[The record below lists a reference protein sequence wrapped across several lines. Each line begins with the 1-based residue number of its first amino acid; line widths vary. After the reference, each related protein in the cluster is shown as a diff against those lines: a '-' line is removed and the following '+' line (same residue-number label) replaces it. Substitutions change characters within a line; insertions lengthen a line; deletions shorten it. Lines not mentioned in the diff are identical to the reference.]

1 MSEIAIH
8 DEQTQV
14 TLKLTGVIDASHS
27 GELLAAAITAT
38 GAGRPVFLEWSE
50 AEHLHAGA
58 FQVLLA
64 LNAELASL
72 GHRLNVSACSP
83 AVQDA
88 MATAGFTQA
97 FQPELARREHLL

>member
-8 DEQTQV
+8 DGQTQV

-38 GAGRPVFLEWSE
+38 RAGRPVFLEWSE
-50 AEHLHAGA
+50 AEHLHASA

-64 LNAELASL
+64 LHAELASM
-72 GHRLNVSACSP
+72 GHRLNVSECSP

-88 MATAGFTQA
+88 MVTAGFAQV
-97 FQPELARREHLL
+97 FQPQMAPEENLL